1 MKSIA
6 IVGVQWGDEGK
17 GKFVHLL
24 SEKADVICRYQGG
37 NNAGHTVV
45 AGGVKS
51 VLHLIP
57 SGILKEGKV
66 CIIGNGVVLNPLAF
80 QEELRMLH
88 DRGISTASRLFV
100 SDRVQ
105 LVLPYHIELDFAM
118 EEENGIGTTK
128 RGIGPAYAFKYARTG
143 IRPCD
148 LEEDDYL
155 ERAIDRALGEV
166 NATLVERFGRKPVR
180 RQDVLDSVRE
190 YRKILQP
197 YTLDT
202 ARLLNR
208 FIGEGKRII
217 YEGAQGVLLDVDF
230 GSYPYV
236 TSSNPVPG
244 GILTGLGISPKAV
257 GQILGVVKAYTTRV
271 GSGPF
276 PTELNDGT
284 GELMRS
290 RGNEF
295 GASTGRPRRCGW
307 LDAVSVRHAIMVSG
321 IDSLAMTKFDVL
333 DGLDRVRICTR
344 YRIDGAESEEFPAN
358 AGVLARAVPVYEELE
373 GWSGTAGVRDYDSL
387 PAAALRYVERLESI
401 FGVKILLLSTGPGEE
416 QTIFRGPLALD

>member
-6 IVGVQWGDEGK
+6 IVGDEGK

-24 SEKADVICRYQGG
+24 ADKADVVCRYQGG
-37 NNAGHTVV
+37 NNAGHTIV

-57 SGILKEGKV
+57 SGILKEGKI
-66 CIIGNGVVLNPLAF
+66 CIIGNGVVLNPLAL
-80 QEELRMLH
+80 QEELQMLH
-88 DRGISTASRLFV
+88 DRGIDTSSRLFV

-105 LVLPYHIELDFAM
+105 LVLPYHIELDDAM
-118 EEENGIGTTK
+118 EETAGIGTTK

-148 LEEDDYL
+148 LGEDDYL
-155 ERAIDRALGEV
+155 GRAIDRALGEV
-166 NATLVERFGRKPVR
+166 NATLVERFGKKPIR
-180 RQDVLDSVRE
+180 RQDVMDSVRE
-190 YRKILQP
+190 FRTILRP

-202 ARLLNR
+202 SKLLNR
-208 FIGEGKRII
+208 LIGEGKRII

-244 GILTGLGISPKAV
+244 GILTGLGIGPKAV

-276 PTELNDGT
+276 PTELEDRT

-307 LDAVSVRHAIMVSG
+307 FDAVSVRHAIMVSG

-333 DGLDRVRICTR
+333 DGLDRVRVCTR
-344 YRIDGAESEEFPAN
+344 YRIDGAESEDFPAN
-358 AGVLARAVPVYEELE
+358 AEVLARAVPVYEELE
-373 GWSGTAGVRDYDSL
+373 GWNGTAGVRDYHSL
-387 PAAALRYVERLESI
+387 PAAALRYVETLERI
-401 FGVKILLLSTGPGEE
+401 LGVKIHLLSTGPGEE